1 MISMYQCSRDVQV
14 GWHIFAKPTKGS
26 PANENMGLYRED
38 GLSIF
43 KNMSGPE
50 IERTKKEL
58 VKVFKNNGLPIT
70 VKTNL
75 KTADFLNIHFDLVKE
90 IYQPYNK
97 TQ

>member
-1 MISMYQCSRDVQV
+1 MCKLV
-14 GWHIFAKPTKGS
+14 GTYLLNQLKVVT
-26 PANENMGLYRED
+26 ANENMGLYRED

-75 KTADFLNIHFDLVKE
+75 KTADFLNIHSDLVKE